1 MKRIAVAL
9 TNDFA
14 DWECALVSAA
24 ARSYLG
30 CKITTASPDGTPV
43 TSMGGLK
50 VLPDCAYS
58 NLKPDDFDALL
69 IPGGLSWEKGT
80 APDFSEMINAFHSA
94 GKVVGGIC
102 AAASAVAAS
111 GVVNT
116 LRHTGNSLESHQKY
130 ATYKGE
136 ALFQSQAVAV
146 QDGGV
151 VTAPGT
157 APVSFAAEL
166 MKALG
171 LWVPEAEAVIAQF
184 AAEHLELVPA
194 DAM

>member
-1 MKRIAVAL
+1 MKRIAIAL

-30 CKITTASPDGTPV
+30 AQVTTASPDGNPV

-50 VLPDCAYS
+50 VLPDCSYS

-80 APDFSEMINAFHSA
+80 APDFSRMINAFQSA

-102 AAASAVAAS
+102 AAASAVAGS
-111 GVVNT
+111 GAVNT

-130 ATYKGE
+130 AGYKGE
-136 ALFQSQAVAV
+136 ALFQSQAAAV
-146 QDGGV
+146 QDGGI

-157 APVSFAAEL
+157 APITFAAEV

-184 AAEHLELVPA
+184 AGEHLERAPA
-194 DAM
+194 SAM